1 MKVLVAEDERDIAES
16 YRDMFKKRGYYFQIA
31 YDGKECVRMYREA
44 AKDAESGQQTGKPS
58 SAAAPQQQPLPFD
71 VVILDY
77 KMPRMNGMESAKEI
91 LKIRPRQRVMF
102 ISAVLE
108 DVLADSI
115 KNLDRIVELV
125 RKPFDIWNLRLTAL
139 SSLIVELV
147 RKPFD
152 PKRLI
157 EAIEDAEIYHTLEK
171 MNVGVRLLMKTNPDQ
186 DQLVEL
192 LAGLRQ
198 IMKSHTF

>member
-1 MKVLVAEDERDIAES
+1 MKVLVAEDEKDIAES
-16 YRDMFKKRGYYFQIA
+16 YRDMFKKRGYFCQIA
-31 YDGKECVRMYREA
+31 YDGKECVRMYRQA
-44 AKDAESGQQTGKPS
+44 VKDAEEGQQQQAAKTGKP
-58 SAAAPQQQPLPFD
+58 ATALPLPFD

-77 KMPRMNGMESAKEI
+77 KMPRMNGMEVAKEI

-115 KNLDRIVELV
+115 KNLGQ
-125 RKPFDIWNLRLTAL
+125 
-139 SSLIVELV
+139 IVELV

-152 PKRLI
+152 PKGLI
-157 EAIEDAEIYHTLEK
+157 EAIEDAEIYRTLEK
-171 MNVGVRLLMKTNPDQ
+171 MNVGVQQLRKTNPDP

-198 IMKSHTF
+198 IMKGRTF

>member
-1 MKVLVAEDERDIAES
+1 MKVLVAEDEKDIAES
-16 YRDMFKKRGYYFQIA
+16 YRDMFRKRGYFCQIA
-31 YDGKECVRMYREA
+31 YDGKECVRMYKQA
-44 AKDAESGQQTGKPS
+44 AKDAEEGGQPALAGKP
-58 SAAAPQQQPLPFD
+58 AAALPLPFD

-77 KMPRMNGMESAKEI
+77 KMPLMNGMEAAKEI

-115 KNLDRIVELV
+115 KNLDQ
-125 RKPFDIWNLRLTAL
+125 
-139 SSLIVELV
+139 IVELV

-152 PKRLI
+152 PKGLI
-157 EAIEDAEIYHTLEK
+157 EAIEDAEIYRTLEK
-171 MNVGVRLLMKTNPDQ
+171 MNVGVQQLRKTNPDP

-198 IMKSHTF
+198 IMKGRTF